1 MKVGDI
7 YVLNVIGNLRLQLP
21 LRNTKEL
28 SMRIANTSVINV
40 KESKGNNNLELH
52 KQTYHVV

>member
-7 YVLNVIGNLRLQLP
+7 YVLNVIGNLRLQLI